1 MKGLL
6 FPTPLPSPQWS
17 CQNVGVPFSSAH
29 RPKDLGPS
37 NCSSVDWAW
46 FTATKGSC
54 LRTKWCTWQASYN
67 TYKLAKKTRIFV
79 LNNNE
84 NSKEM
89 QSNQEIHKTV
99 VRDPRINERY
109 FINFL

>member
-1 MKGLL
+1 M
-6 FPTPLPSPQWS
+6 
-17 CQNVGVPFSSAH
+17 GVPFSSAH
-29 RPKDLGPS
+29 WPKDPEPS
-37 NCSSVDWAW
+37 NCSLVDWAW
-46 FTATKGSC
+46 FTTTKGSC
-54 LRTKWCTWQASYN
+54 LRIKWCTGQDFYN
-67 TYKLAKKTRIFV
+67 THKLAKKTRIFV

-84 NSKEM
+84 NNKEM